1 MKDILLT
8 GKRQKTELITLLI
21 CFLIAN
27 LANLYSIVAYNTS
40 YMELLTSIGYVAVA
54 AVALYIIWTVLR
66 LLVYAIACLFRKKKV

>member
-66 LLVYAIACLFRKKKV
+66 LLVYAIAYLFRKKKV